1 MLSTFIDHFFRECT
15 QEGLHTISDQQRSR
29 THANC
34 YGLVKKVICNKR
46 EQVDN
51 NAWFEDRSL
60 RTTHSQECPWLC
72 AHHQGTG
79 VCGSLGDNPRE
90 SQVFG
95 KTLDEDQH
103 QLGLSA
109 QQKLGPRF
117 SGMEALE
124 WSPRCLLQH
133 KNIPNSEAPH
143 LPAIWGILFVP
154 T

>member
-1 MLSTFIDHFFRECT
+1 MPQVPRKYKSIKDGGDNHAHNLHRPFLQRMHTGRDFIPSPTYREAEPMLT
-15 QEGLHTISDQQRSR
+15 
-29 THANC
+29 N
-34 YGLVKKVICNKR
+34 GLVKKVICNKR

-60 RTTHSQECPWLC
+60 CTTHSQECPWLC

-103 QLGLSA
+103 QLSLPA
-109 QQKLGPRF
+109 QQTPGPR
-117 SGMEALE
+117 
-124 WSPRCLLQH
+124 P
-133 KNIPNSEAPH
+133 
-143 LPAIWGILFVP
+143 
-154 T
+154 

>member
-1 MLSTFIDHFFRECT
+1 MLRLAYPKNRRMREQVLQQVPRKYKKSIKDGADNHAHNLHRPFLQRMHTGRDFIPSPTYREAEPMLT
-15 QEGLHTISDQQRSR
+15 NS
-29 THANC
+29 
-34 YGLVKKVICNKR
+34 LVKKVIRNKR
-46 EQVDN
+46 GQVEN

-103 QLGLSA
+103 QLSLPA
-109 QQKLGPRF
+109 QQTPGPR
-117 SGMEALE
+117 
-124 WSPRCLLQH
+124 P
-133 KNIPNSEAPH
+133 
-143 LPAIWGILFVP
+143 
-154 T
+154 